1 VSGRLAYA
9 ALFCVA
15 LPALLAVWA
24 VRLDAV
30 LDLPAYGSAAWG
42 GAVAALG
49 LALMAA
55 ATRDLWVQGQGL
67 PASPFPPRRLVTRG
81 VYGMVAHPV
90 YVGAVLVS
98 LGASLAARSAAGL
111 WIVTPVLALAVF
123 AFVAGFERDSTL
135 RRYGALPAPLLSLPA
150 GSDARPSASDR
161 ASVYALVFLPWLAV
175 YLGIEH
181 LGVPPDARS
190 TYMAWDRAL
199 PVLPWTE
206 AIYVATY
213 LFVGLAPLAASRKD
227 ELRRFALGGLWA
239 SAILF
244 PLYLLLPLVAEAKPV
259 PGDGLWQE
267 LMRWERQLDRP
278 VTAFPAF
285 HVVWACLAAGLY
297 SSRWGS
303 RWPRLRWLWRACA
316 AALAASC
323 VTTGMHAAVDVA
335 AGFAAYALVA
345 YREAVWRRA
354 CDGAER
360 LANSWREVTV
370 GPVRLMSHGIYA
382 GLGAA
387 VGLTVAAALAGSRNL
402 GWLVVMT
409 LTAAAGAALW
419 AQIVEGSPQLLRP
432 YGYFGSVILAI
443 ATAGAA
449 GLAGADGWLLLAA
462 LATGS
467 CFAHAIGRM
476 RCLVQGCCHGREAP
490 ASLGIRYEHPLSRVV
505 RLTDLGGV
513 PVHPTPLYSAVWM
526 LVVGL
531 VLVRLWMLAAPLQ
544 LIVGA
549 YLLLVGL
556 GRFVEEHFRGE
567 PQTRAVAGLRLYQ
580 WLAVV
585 FVIGGAAVTA
595 LSPVPA
601 PPPPPFEPGILL
613 VAAIIGA
620 LYYLAYGADLPRS
633 SRRFSRLR

>member
-1 VSGRLAYA
+1 VSARLAYA
-9 ALFCVA
+9 ALFCLA
-15 LPALLAVWA
+15 LPVLLAAWA
-24 VRLDAV
+24 LRLDAV

-55 ATRDLWVQGQGL
+55 ATRDLWVHGQGL
-67 PASPFPPRRLVTRG
+67 PASPFPPRQLVTRG
-81 VYGMVAHPV
+81 IYGLIAHPV
-90 YVGAVLVS
+90 YAGAVLVS

-111 WIVTPVLALAVF
+111 WIVTPVLALSVL

-150 GSDARPSASDR
+150 RSDARPSAFDR
-161 ASVYALVFLPWLAV
+161 ASVYALVFLPWLVV

-181 LGVPPDARS
+181 LGVPPDAIS
-190 TYMAWDRAL
+190 TWMAWDRAL
-199 PVLPWTE
+199 PVIPWTE
-206 AIYVATY
+206 ALYAATY
-213 LFVGLAPLAASRKD
+213 LFVGLAPLAAYRKD

-239 SAILF
+239 SALLF
-244 PLYLLLPLVAEAKPV
+244 PLYLLLPLVAEAKAV
-259 PGDGLWQE
+259 PGDGFWQE
-267 LMRWERQLDRP
+267 VMRWERQLDQP

-297 SSRWGS
+297 AS
-303 RWPRLRWLWRACA
+303 RWPRLRWLWWSCA

-323 VTTGMHAAVDVA
+323 VTTGMHAAVDVV

-345 YREAVWRRA
+345 HREAVWRRA

-360 LANSWREVTV
+360 LANSWGEKTL

-387 VGLTVAAALAGSRNL
+387 AGLTVAVALAGSGNL
-402 GWLVVMT
+402 GWLLAMT
-409 LTAAAGAALW
+409 LAGAAGAALW
-419 AQIVEGSPQLLRP
+419 AQLVEGSPQLLRP
-432 YGYFGSVILAI
+432 YGYFGAVILAI
-443 ATAGAA
+443 ATAIVA

-462 LATGS
+462 LATGA
-467 CFAHAIGRM
+467 CFAHGIGRM

-490 ASLGIRYEHPLSRVV
+490 AALGIRYEHPLSRVV
-505 RLTDLGGV
+505 RLAGLGGV
-513 PVHPTPLYSAVWM
+513 PLHPTPLYSMVWT
-526 LVVGL
+526 LVVGW
-531 VLVRLWMLAAPLQ
+531 VLVRLWMLEAPLQ
-544 LIVGA
+544 LIAGL
-549 YLLLVGL
+549 YLLLAGL

-580 WLAVV
+580 WLAVA
-585 FVIGGAAVTA
+585 FVIGGVAVTA
-595 LSPVPA
+595 LGPSPA
-601 PPPPPFEPGILL
+601 PPLPPFDSGITLT
-613 VAAIIGA
+613 AAVIVGA

-633 SRRFSRLR
+633 NRRFSRLR